1 MFFILNE
8 VCVYARMSVFFT
20 KIRYVM
26 QKNIVIFLILHI
38 FIYFTVILVLNSH
51 EVIQKS
57 FYFLCLLNYV
67 CVQKRFFLVDDLM
80 GGESMQI
87 TFKFRSQFLNSILS
101 SG

>member
-1 MFFILNE
+1 MH
-8 VCVYARMSVFFT
+8 VCLFFFT

-80 GGESMQI
+80 GGGRESMQI

>member
-67 CVQKRFFLVDDLM
+67 CVQKKCFFFWLM
-80 GGESMQI
+80 
-87 TFKFRSQFLNSILS
+87 T
-101 SG
+101 